1 MCSLIFYEFTVNCV
15 DYIGAKWYADC
26 ISSSSTVCCKVF
38 LHFLFLD
45 AIKSINLDA
54 IKSIKLYTY
63 FSEI

>member
-1 MCSLIFYEFTVNCV
+1 MCSLIFYEFAVNCV

-26 ISSSSTVCCKVF
+26 ISSSSTVCCKIF

-45 AIKSINLDA
+45 AIKSIKLYTY
-54 IKSIKLYTY
+54 LYTY

>member
-1 MCSLIFYEFTVNCV
+1 MCSLIFYEFTVNCVDYV

-26 ISSSSTVCCKVF
+26 ISSSSTVCCKII
-38 LHFLFLD
+38 LHFLF
-45 AIKSINLDA
+45 LDA